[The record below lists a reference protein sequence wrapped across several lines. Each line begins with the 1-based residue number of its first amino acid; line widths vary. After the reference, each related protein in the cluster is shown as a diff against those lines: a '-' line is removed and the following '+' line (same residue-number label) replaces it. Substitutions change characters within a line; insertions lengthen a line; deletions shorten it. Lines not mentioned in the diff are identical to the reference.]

1 MILKLNTYN
10 YFFSDS
16 TFKYYAIENPNE
28 SVIEAIYCDGEELDL
43 TKAESYDLAIDFL
56 KDCKECDF
64 EICDAY
70 KSPIIETLFG
80 STLIKDIDKFY
91 ESMNEKT
98 DNIIE
103 LLTSKKNTL
112 HTDEDLPCKTCCS
125 CSGTDYCKTCQEV
138 NTPEVSDAS
147 EVTSNTR
154 TLHWAQKYMDTVL
167 DPASKLTNSEYHSI
181 LALLV
186 QYGDWILKQ

>member
-16 TFKYYAIENPNE
+16 TFKYYVIENPNE

-43 TKAESYDLAIDFL
+43 TKVESYDFAIDFL

-64 EICDAY
+64 EIYDAY
-70 KSPIIETLFG
+70 KSPIIEALFG

-91 ESMNEKT
+91 ESIDEKT
-98 DNIIE
+98 DDIIE
-103 LLTSKKNTL
+103 LLTKAKNEILKGIEDKKRC
-112 HTDEDLPCKTCCS
+112 EGCCTCSDDKC
-125 CSGTDYCKTCQEV
+125 CTECQEAED
-138 NTPEVSDAS
+138 TS
-147 EVTSNTR
+147 EVASNTR

-167 DPASKLTNSEYHSI
+167 DPASELTNSGYHSI

>member
-28 SVIEAIYCDGEELDL
+28 SVIEAIYCDSEELDL

-103 LLTSKKNTL
+103 LLTKAKDEILKGIEDKKHCEGCCTCS
-112 HTDEDLPCKTCCS
+112 DGKCCS
-125 CSGTDYCKTCQEV
+125 ECKETED
-138 NTPEVSDAS
+138 TS

-154 TLHWAQKYMDTVL
+154 TLYWAQKYMDTVL
-167 DPASKLTNSEYHSI
+167 DPASELTNSKYHSI

>member
-103 LLTSKKNTL
+103 LLTKAKDEILKGIEDKN
-112 HTDEDLPCKTCCS
+112 HCEECCS
-125 CSGTDYCKTCQEV
+125 GCKEAED
-138 NTPEVSDAS
+138 TP

-154 TLHWAQKYMDTVL
+154 TLYWAQKYMDTVL
-167 DPASKLTNSEYHSI
+167 DPASELTNSEYHSI

>member
-10 YFFSDS
+10 YFFRES

-28 SVIEAIYCDGEELDL
+28 SVIEAIYCDDEELDL

-80 STLIKDIDKFY
+80 STLIKNIDKFY
-91 ESMNEKT
+91 ESMNEKA

-103 LLTSKKNTL
+103 LLTKAKDEILKGIEDKKHCEGCCTCS
-112 HTDEDLPCKTCCS
+112 DGKCCS
-125 CSGTDYCKTCQEV
+125 EGKETED
-138 NTPEVSDAS
+138 TP

-167 DPASKLTNSEYHSI
+167 DPVSELTNSEYHSI

>member
-16 TFKYYAIENPNE
+16 SFKYYVIENPNE
-28 SVIEAIYCDGEELDL
+28 SVIETIYCDGEDLDL
-43 TKAESYDLAIDFL
+43 TKVESYDFAIDFL

-64 EICDAY
+64 EIYDAY
-70 KSPIIETLFG
+70 KSPIIEALFG

-91 ESMNEKT
+91 ESMDEKT

-103 LLTSKKNTL
+103 LLTKAKNEIL
-112 HTDEDLPCKTCCS
+112 NRIQDKTRREGCCTCSDDKCCS
-125 CSGTDYCKTCQEV
+125 TCQEAED
-138 NTPEVSDAS
+138 TPEVA
-147 EVTSNTR
+147 SNTR

-167 DPASKLTNSEYHSI
+167 DPASELTNSRYHSI

-186 QYGDWILKQ
+186 QYRDWILKQ

>member
-1 MILKLNTYN
+1 MILKLNTYS

-16 TFKYYAIENPNE
+16 TFKYYVIENPNE

-43 TKAESYDLAIDFL
+43 TKAESYDFAIDFL

-70 KSPIIETLFG
+70 KSPIIEALFG
-80 STLIKDIDKFY
+80 STLIKDINKFY

-103 LLTSKKNTL
+103 LLTKAKDEILKGIEDKKHCEGCCTCS
-112 HTDEDLPCKTCCS
+112 DGKCCS
-125 CSGTDYCKTCQEV
+125 ESKEAED
-138 NTPEVSDAS
+138 TP

-167 DPASKLTNSEYHSI
+167 DPASELTNSEYHSI

>member
-103 LLTSKKNTL
+103 LLTKAKDEILKGIEDKK
-112 HTDEDLPCKTCCS
+112 HCEGCCS
-125 CSGTDYCKTCQEV
+125 CSDGKCCSECKETED
-138 NTPEVSDAS
+138 TP

-167 DPASKLTNSEYHSI
+167 DPASELTNSEYHSI

>member
-16 TFKYYAIENPNE
+16 TFKYYVIENPNE

-43 TKAESYDLAIDFL
+43 TKVESYDFAIDFI

-64 EICDAY
+64 EIYDAY
-70 KSPIIETLFG
+70 KSPIIEALFG

-91 ESMNEKT
+91 ESMDEKT

-103 LLTSKKNTL
+103 LLTKAKNEIL
-112 HTDEDLPCKTCCS
+112 NRIQDKEHHEGCCS
-125 CSGTDYCKTCQEV
+125 GCQKAEDTTEV
-138 NTPEVSDAS
+138 V
-147 EVTSNTR
+147 SNTR

-167 DPASKLTNSEYHSI
+167 DPASELTNSEYHSI

>member
-16 TFKYYAIENPNE
+16 TFKYYVIENPNE
-28 SVIEAIYCDGEELDL
+28 SVIEAIYCDGEDLDL
-43 TKAESYDLAIDFL
+43 TKVESYDFAIDFL

-64 EICDAY
+64 EIYDAY
-70 KSPIIETLFG
+70 KSPIIEALFG

-91 ESMNEKT
+91 ESMDEKT

-103 LLTSKKNTL
+103 LLTKAKNEILNRIQDKARREGCCTCS
-112 HTDEDLPCKTCCS
+112 DDKCCS
-125 CSGTDYCKTCQEV
+125 TCQEAED
-138 NTPEVSDAS
+138 TPEVA
-147 EVTSNTR
+147 SNTR

-167 DPASKLTNSEYHSI
+167 DPASELTNSEYHSI